1 MTKNFTRIFLSLSA
15 IVMLYASCKK
25 ETVKKNTAATTDYKA
40 LSSQVA
46 TTFYQAITGQYGSV
60 DVSKGIKSPFKANAA
75 HKGLTL
81 NDVPSLC
88 GFAVD
93 TTYNYTVV
101 SPGDP
106 GYQFTD
112 TTKTYHGNFHFVYT
126 CTAGIVNGYDVTDSV
141 SYNASTFNFR
151 SASSLAQHYIV
162 KALDQT
168 YKVVSMD
175 GTLSARTN
183 ENKIGEE
190 VNSYSITTYTL
201 TGLKVD
207 FSSGIA
213 DIVSGT
219 STFHMHILPPTSIG
233 VPPPYIVYIDYYGI
247 IEYLGNHKAKLTIN
261 PGGKIYLVDL
271 ITGVATP
278 V

>member
-1 MTKNFTRIFLSLSA
+1 
-15 IVMLYASCKK
+15 
-25 ETVKKNTAATTDYKA
+25 
-40 LSSQVA
+40 
-46 TTFYQAITGQYGSV
+46 
-60 DVSKGIKSPFKANAA
+60 
-75 HKGLTL
+75 
-81 NDVPSLC
+81 
-88 GFAVD
+88 
-93 TTYNYTVV
+93 
-101 SPGDP
+101 
-106 GYQFTD
+106 
-112 TTKTYHGNFHFVYT
+112 
-126 CTAGIVNGYDVTDSV
+126 
-141 SYNASTFNFR
+141 
-151 SASSLAQHYIV
+151 
-162 KALDQT
+162 
-168 YKVVSMD
+168 MD

-207 FSSGIA
+207 FSSGVA

-233 VPPPYIVYIDYYGI
+233 VPPPYIVYIDYYGT

-271 ITGVATP
+271 VTGVATP